1 MLSDLNRVCART
13 TYCAHSDCY
22 SLNSCLNYCVRHVQ
36 VNRKIEVTTNTM
48 HENISLMLE
57 NDGKLEEIEG
67 KANNM
72 TEQVLWRCVHYLS
85 LSVHTHDA
93 RIDRIQRTVVFR
105 IT

>member
-1 MLSDLNRVCART
+1 
-13 TYCAHSDCY
+13 
-22 SLNSCLNYCVRHVQ
+22 
-36 VNRKIEVTTNTM
+36 
-48 HENISLMLE
+48 MLE

>member
-1 MLSDLNRVCART
+1 
-13 TYCAHSDCY
+13 
-22 SLNSCLNYCVRHVQ
+22 

>member
-1 MLSDLNRVCART
+1 
-13 TYCAHSDCY
+13 
-22 SLNSCLNYCVRHVQ
+22 
-36 VNRKIEVTTNTM
+36 
-48 HENISLMLE
+48 MLE

-93 RIDRIQRTVVFR
+93 RIDRIQRTVVFH
-105 IT
+105 TMADFKSHCTSYY